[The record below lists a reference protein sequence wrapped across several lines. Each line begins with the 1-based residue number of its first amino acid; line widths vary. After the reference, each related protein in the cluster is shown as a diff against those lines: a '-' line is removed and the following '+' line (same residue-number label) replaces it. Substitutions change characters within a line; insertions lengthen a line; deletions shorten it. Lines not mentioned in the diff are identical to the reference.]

1 MADYVAG
8 VTDSNAVCVQ
18 AAVPGVN
25 VHEYRATYDGRLNHC
40 ISGAEQTSVDWT
52 LRWKLQRQFHQLS
65 YTQNTVPD

>member
-25 VHEYRATYDGRLNHC
+25 VHEYRATYDGRLNHY
-40 ISGAEQTSVDWT
+40 ISGAEQTSVD
-52 LRWKLQRQFHQLS
+52 
-65 YTQNTVPD
+65 